1 LHGSLLTDSC
11 GAMPAHSA
19 HHPALLLLDR
29 RITRARARVRHL
41 QTTLERKHAVVVEA
55 RLVAAQ
61 LRLAQLCLERQH
73 LRAELERQP
82 RRQGLPEPRT
92 ASAPF
97 QGTDVAAEA

>member
-1 LHGSLLTDSC
+1 
-11 GAMPAHSA
+11 MPV
-19 HHPALLLLDR
+19 HHPALSLLDR

-41 QTTLERKHAVVVEA
+41 QAALERKHAVVVEA

-61 LRLAQLCLERQH
+61 LRLGQLCLERRR

-82 RRQGLPEPRT
+82 PSQGLLEPRT
-92 ASAPF
+92 APAPL